1 MTWCVV
7 REQLHNP
14 GILMRKMMKQ
24 TILITSVVAAV
35 ALLGGAAFVAGRL
48 LNASPGTGGEGP
60 MIHIGTGNGQVIK
73 AEWVRAADLPAED
86 PDVAGAFAR
95 REDNSFF
102 INETEGGFVL
112 AQGEDGSLS
121 VTNTTGKV
129 SEVVVTGETLV
140 LVDTTLDD
148 MDASLV
154 DGKCYQQV
162 APGSVEEI
170 GELSFVR
177 AWGEKRGDRLIA
189 SVLLYSRPPV
199 ISR

>member
-1 MTWCVV
+1 MK
-7 REQLHNP
+7 RSFL
-14 GILMRKMMKQ
+14 ILGSAL
-24 TILITSVVAAV
+24 ILVLFLA
-35 ALLGGAAFVAGRL
+35 GGAFVAGRL
-48 LNASPGTGGEGP
+48 LNASSGRGGDGP
-60 MIHIGTGNGQVIK
+60 MIQIGTGNGQVIK

-102 INETEGGFVL
+102 VNETEGGFVL
-112 AQGEDGSLS
+112 AKGEDGSLS